1 MAKLNIT
8 SLKEE
13 IALETIKFQSP
24 IFFKE
29 LTVVFS
35 EMKKLKKGEIA
46 DSEYAISLPKLVRN
60 YTGLS
65 VSFDIG
71 DTPPSVEIPK
81 LDKNNPL
88 VNNFIREYL
97 QSGEG
102 IRMIKE
108 NNDKATGLVNLDTG
122 KVSGVFSELQSTIY
136 MPEKMFYKTEF
147 SAEELAAIVLHEV
160 GHLIVYYLYVCR
172 SVTTNQALSIISQ
185 NLLNAKDISE
195 KEMILTTVKDKLKL
209 KELDAEALAKSTN
222 DKVIETVVITNLVKQ
237 TESELGSNIYDF
249 SSWEYLADQYATRMG
264 AGRHLVTS
272 LEKLYRGMFNISFR
286 PIAIYL
292 MMEAIKLA
300 LLFTPLGQIG
310 IILIAID
317 GSGDGTYDRPGA
329 RFKRV
334 RNQIVENMKLDD
346 ITDETRERL
355 NEDLKV
361 IDDVMEK
368 VNDRRQFLGVV
379 WDTLVPYARKAY
391 KQEKLQKELENIA
404 ANELF
409 VKASELKQMA

>member
-46 DSEYAISLPKLVRN
+46 DSEYIITIPKIVKN
-60 YTGLS
+60 YTGIKINFETNGSEPFVS
-65 VSFDIG
+65 V
-71 DTPPSVEIPK
+71 PK

-88 VNNFIREYL
+88 VNNYDKEYL
-97 QSGEG
+97 QCSDGV
-102 IRMIKE
+102 RLIKE
-108 NNDKATGLVNLDTG
+108 NDDKARGLVNLDTG
-122 KVSGVFSELQSTIY
+122 KVSGVFSELLATVSI
-136 MPEKMFYKTEF
+136 PEELFYGTEY
-147 SAEELAAIVLHEV
+147 SAEEIAAITLHEI
-160 GHLIVYYLYVCR
+160 GHLLVYYLYVSR
-172 SVTTNQALSIISQ
+172 SVSTNQALAIISQ
-185 NLLNAKDISE
+185 KLLNSKDISE
-195 KEMILTTVKDKLKL
+195 KEIILTTIKDKLKL

-222 DKVIETVVITNLVKQ
+222 NKVIETVVVTNLIKQ

-264 AGRHLVTS
+264 AGRYIVTS
-272 LEKLYRGMFNISFR
+272 LSKQRNRDGISFR
-286 PIAIYL
+286 PLSVYL
-292 MMEAIKLA
+292 ILEAMKLI
-300 LLFTPLGQIG
+300 LLFSPLFEVG
-310 IILIAID
+310 LIFIAMD
-317 GSGDGTYDRPGA
+317 GVGDAAYDRPGA

-361 IDDVMEK
+361 IDSVMEK